1 MTTLDAIWQPGTH
14 QSVYRKLLHATSYPG
29 TVEELG
35 EPAWLS
41 LLATLCDDAVTLADP
56 GELIDERA
64 REFLRARAGEANS
77 ADFVLLDAGTAPRTE
92 FVPRLGDLENPEFGA
107 TLVLV
112 GECIGEGP
120 LRLRLSGPGVESEW
134 DVAVTGFHPAW
145 FKRRDDW
152 VATFPLGVD
161 VLICD
166 RQRVAALPRTTS
178 VKLEV

>member
-29 TVEELG
+29 EVEELG

-56 GELIDERA
+56 GELIEERA
-64 REFLRARAGEANS
+64 REFLRARTCEANT
-77 ADFVLLDAGTAPRTE
+77 ADFVLLDARPTPGAK
-92 FVPRLGDLENPEFGA
+92 FMPRLGDLENPEFGA

-112 GECIGEGP
+112 GECVGEGP
-120 LRLRLSGPGVESEW
+120 LRLRLSGPGVEGER
-134 DVAVTGFHPAW
+134 DLAVTGFHPAW

-152 VATFPLGVD
+152 AATFPLGVD
-161 VLICD
+161 VFLCD
-166 RQRVAALPRTTS
+166 GQRMAALPRTTI